1 MSNDGS
7 NNTND
12 WPVYCHAIQVLA
24 LGVLLY
30 SMGIWLIARQTPK
43 QTIRFLFG
51 LGRRAVGIVNDM
63 SRIDDTTWFL
73 QVRTSTIHEA
83 SSSVTSTTST
93 IHESMEEAMETNST
107 SATNE
112 FTIHARNTNCC
123 IRQATSPS
131 STDNNDSEINV
142 LVRNNEDPYYSVP
155 LCELEQIRRTRTIAM
170 LLDSENHVAVP
181 ESSIQSFD
189 LNVLQQYLVLFGFMC
204 HLWGLGTLFSIM
216 STLPSRMA
224 LGILQVAWMCGTFG
238 ATMWYFRRFCRQEVV
253 K

>member
-12 WPVYCHAIQVLA
+12 WPVYCHGIQVLA
-24 LGVLLY
+24 LGFLLY

-83 SSSVTSTTST
+83 SSSVTSTSV
-93 IHESMEEAMETNST
+93 
-107 SATNE
+107 TNE
-112 FTIHARNTNCC
+112 FTIQERNTNCC

-204 HLWGLGTLFSIM
+204 HLWGLGTLFFHN
-216 STLPSRMA
+216 
-224 LGILQVAWMCGTFG
+224 VN
-238 ATMWYFRRFCRQEVV
+238 AT
-253 K
+253 

>member
-12 WPVYCHAIQVLA
+12 WPVYCHGIQVLA
-24 LGVLLY
+24 LGFLLY

-83 SSSVTSTTST
+83 SSSVTSTSV
-93 IHESMEEAMETNST
+93 
-107 SATNE
+107 TNE
-112 FTIHARNTNCC
+112 FTIQERNTNCC